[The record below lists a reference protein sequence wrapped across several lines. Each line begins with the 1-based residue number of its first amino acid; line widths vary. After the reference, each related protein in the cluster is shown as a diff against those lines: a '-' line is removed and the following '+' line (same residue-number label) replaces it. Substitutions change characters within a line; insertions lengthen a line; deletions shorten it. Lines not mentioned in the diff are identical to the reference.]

1 MQEPFEIATACV
13 EAEAVCNARMRTAH
27 LLDASA
33 YLTKQHA
40 LRAPS
45 LAVIADLV
53 GKWQMANGLFISGV
67 DYDLVASWKLT

>member
-1 MQEPFEIATACV
+1 MQEPLGIATACV

-45 LAVIADLV
+45 LGVKFDLAY
-53 GKWQMANGLFISGV
+53 WQMDYAYLGV
-67 DYDLVASWKLT
+67 EYDLVASWTLT